1 MEIFEKKGFDF
12 LMLIFIGIIEWFILY
27 DMNILWSVGLLL
39 ELDGQFYNYRFCS
52 KLKFYEISNIYLKF
66 KKKKM

>member
-1 MEIFEKKGFDF
+1 MENIFKVFVMEIFEKKGFDF

-39 ELDGQFYNYRFCS
+39 
-52 KLKFYEISNIYLKF
+52 
-66 KKKKM
+66 